1 MFINKTIIK
10 LLAAALLTALAA
22 PSCMNLDETQEGGYG
37 YLTISGLD
45 LDVQVEQLVPTKA
58 EPVTLKSLGIDAAP
72 VLSEILF
79 TLERHNSNP
88 GTKSSE
94 VDTVQPNVE
103 LPLEAGTYTL
113 RVKYNGNNEADGFG
127 EALFKE
133 EMSYPVTITPGERT
147 QLPISLPLINSL
159 IAVSVKDD
167 LREDFTPSE
176 NYPITIS
183 YGNQTVTVEENVYH
197 FVPAASEVTVTVT
210 GTTAGVSKELEHEFI
225 TPSAAKFADVKFG
238 KSTTEIPSITMG
250 DVSEGAFE
258 GGLYFSPAELTNIS
272 SDHTVV
278 YKYQLE
284 GDSDWKD
291 ATVTNVPDTEYKYLN
306 GLTDGK
312 KYFIKACVGNIE
324 SEPVGFSPVSIENC
338 ITVAAATDYPQHYT
352 ENNEL
357 AGTKMQASVKVK
369 LPSIVASLATT
380 ISVESGNFKKDN
392 APIGTFKLDDNTLTN
407 DTAKTIDVS
416 NSADWPYFP
425 NGEGY
430 VLDATIK
437 CVLPN
442 RTIESGPVSSTATI
456 TSPVPSFN
464 VTVSAYTSY
473 DKYKEGNLTFANTES
488 NKYTVFDRTA
498 KVTISDA
505 LLSNAKYSKSS
516 SITFDT
522 NQIGTFDSN
531 NKSFGSDD
539 KCTSWKNYM
548 FSASMTFDGVTKS
561 ANKDCHIT
569 GLPYIVSPPSNDGDH
584 HWTKIAHAEVD
595 EGVYRIGHKIGAW
608 ATGESS
614 AHTCTFNVPSEN
626 ITALVSINYSRV
638 TTASA
643 SGELVVSLYNGSQKG
658 EEIINDSQKKVD
670 NKVITGQAEM
680 TSIYN
685 CFHLLNTSTV
695 DGRYVRIHTF
705 SLTYN

>member
-1 MFINKTIIK
+1 MFINKTNIK

-22 PSCMNLDETQEGGYG
+22 PSCMNLDETREGGYG

-58 EPVTLKSLGIDAAP
+58 EPVTLKSLGVDAAP
-72 VLSEILF
+72 VEANATFSLVKDGESQ
-79 TLERHNSNP
+79 P
-88 GTKSSE
+88 
-94 VDTVQPNVE
+94 VQPNTE
-103 LPLEAGTYTL
+103 LELKAGTYTL
-113 RVKYNGNNEADGFG
+113 NINYDNNGADGFA
-127 EALFKE
+127 EALFGNA
-133 EMSYPVTITPGERT
+133 SYTVTIKAGQNNP
-147 QLPISLPLINSL
+147 LSYSLPLTNSL
-159 IAVSVKDD
+159 VAVSVSDTLKK
-167 LREDFTPSE
+167 DFTLSSISIAYGKDNTATVSE
-176 NYPITIS
+176 NAYF
-183 YGNQTVTVEENVYH
+183 
-197 FVPAASEVTVTVT
+197 FVPASSKLTVSVI
-210 GTTAGVSKELEHEFI
+210 GTTAGVTKVLEHSFTSPE
-225 TPSAAKFADVKFG
+225 AAKYADVKFG
-238 KSTTEIPSITMG
+238 KSAEIPAITLG
-250 DVSEGAFE
+250 DVSGGAFE